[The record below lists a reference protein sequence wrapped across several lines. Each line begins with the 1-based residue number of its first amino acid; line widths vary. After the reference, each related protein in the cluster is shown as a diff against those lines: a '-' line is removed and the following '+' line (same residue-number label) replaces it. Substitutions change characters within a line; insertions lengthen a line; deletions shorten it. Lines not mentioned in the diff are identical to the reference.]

1 MHESAPILYEWVPCE
16 PVFLETDDGFVLSDQ
31 AQAILTAM
39 DDVEHGKREKSLSML
54 DQVAALRAQVDTL
67 AALIPTAVR
76 EAEGHEVLGAI
87 HELQAAMNVLASC
100 DQALI
105 AEIERRPDTIERT
118 GARST
123 AAWLAGALRI
133 RPAEAK
139 RRVRT
144 ANGCAPRVTLTG
156 EPLPP
161 LRPHVAA
168 AQTAGLI
175 TADHAHTIDRAV
187 DALPVGLPVEVVDAA
202 ERELLDVARKYDPT
216 DVATLGRD
224 LRDTLDQDG
233 PKPRDEAHRRR
244 RSLRLHQN
252 DDGAGV
258 LRGNLTAGLFA
269 KLQTVLSPLAAPRPD
284 DGHGPD
290 TRAADVRLHDAL
302 EELCDRFLR
311 SGTLPDSGGVPTT
324 LVVTMTVKDLETR
337 TGRVHTSHGGD
348 MSVAEL
354 LNLAAEAEIIPV
366 VLNDAGGVLSHG
378 RTKRLASAGQT
389 KALIAR
395 DVHCSFPDCRIPPQW
410 CQRHHVLDWL
420 YDGETE
426 IDNLTLL
433 CGHHHRNFGRWGW
446 TCHMQDGVPWWTPPP
461 DVDPTRTPLRNA
473 TV

>member
-1 MHESAPILYEWVPCE
+1 MHESLPTLDDWVPCE

-31 AQAILTAM
+31 AQAILAAM
-39 DDVEHGKREKSLSML
+39 DAAEHGGQEKPLSML
-54 DQVAALRAQVDTL
+54 DQIAALRAQVDTL
-67 AALIPTAVR
+67 AGLIPAAVR
-76 EAEGHEVLGAI
+76 EAEGHEVLDAV
-87 HELQAAMNVLASC
+87 HELQAAVNVIASC

-161 LRPHVAA
+161 VRLHVAA
-168 AQTAGLI
+168 AQAAGLI

-187 DALPVGLPVEVVDAA
+187 DQLPVGLPVEVLDAA
-202 ERELLDVARKYDPT
+202 ELELLAVARMYDASDVAM
-216 DVATLGRD
+216 LGRD
-224 LRDTLDQDG
+224 LRDRLDQDG
-233 PKPRDEAHRRR
+233 PTPRDEAQRRR
-244 RSLRLHQN
+244 RSLRLIQH
-252 DDGAGV
+252 DDGACTT
-258 LRGNLTAGLFA
+258 RGDLTAGLFA

-290 TRAADVRLHDAL
+290 TRPADVRLHDAL

-324 LVVTMTVKDLETR
+324 LVVTMTVKDLEQR

-378 RTKRLASAGQT
+378 RTRRLASPGQT

-395 DVHCSFPDCRIPPQW
+395 DEHCSFPGCRIPPQW

-420 YDGETE
+420 FDGETE

-446 TCHMQDGVPWWTPPP
+446 ACHMEGGVPWWTPPP

-473 TV
+473 TI